1 MPRPRSTGIKRVIR
15 RRPDGSVAR
24 IDFYDAKTRAFLGN
38 DEAAALAA
46 VQATPARPTGAVVT
60 FDQLAARYL
69 GSPEFKALAPAT
81 QTLNRGYVELLRL
94 RYGDLPPA
102 AITRPVVRALRDAH
116 QAQPTKG
123 NRLIATLR
131 RLLAYGIDIGAL
143 KANAAS
149 RPGKLEERPRRQL
162 FTDDQIA
169 RFLDAASPALR
180 RAMALLFYTAQRPAD
195 VLRLGP
201 QHVSYRQGRA
211 WISLRQ
217 AKTQELVDVPLHR
230 AAAAILAE
238 PLPPPTSRR
247 APAVLAPALLVPS
260 PTGRPWLYRN
270 FARAW
275 DQARRRADYR
285 LARELL
291 AAGVPKAEIRPRL
304 LATLQRRDL
313 RRTGMVRMALAG
325 ATTTQ
330 IAAVSGH
337 TIAHTQRIL
346 DVYIPRR
353 GEVAAAAIDAWEA
366 GQGRG
371 QIVPIHAAPGFGT
384 GSGTTK
390 RKANERP
397 VTS

>member
-1 MPRPRSTGIKRVIR
+1 MPRPRSTGLKRVIR
-15 RRPDGSVAR
+15 RRRDGSVAR
-24 IDFYDAKTRAFLGN
+24 IDFYDARTRAFLGN

-46 VQATPARPTGAVVT
+46 AQATPARPTGAVVN

-69 GSPEFKALAPAT
+69 GSPEFAALAPAT
-81 QTLNRGYVELLRL
+81 RTLNRGYVELLRL

-116 QAQPTKG
+116 ATQPTKG

-131 RLLAYGIDIGAL
+131 RLLAYGIEIGAL
-143 KANAAS
+143 KENAAS
-149 RPGKLEERPRRQL
+149 TPGRLEERPRRAL
-162 FTDDQIA
+162 YTDDQVA
-169 RFLDAASPALR
+169 RFLAAASPALR
-180 RAMALLFYTAQRPAD
+180 RAMALLIYTAQRPAD

-201 QHVSYRQGRA
+201 QHVSHRQGRM

-217 AKTQELVDVPLHR
+217 AKTGELIDVPLHR
-230 AAAAILAE
+230 DAAAILAE

-247 APAVLAPALLVPS
+247 APAVLAPALLIPS
-260 PTGRPWLYRN
+260 PTGRPWTYRN

-291 AAGVPKAEIRPRL
+291 AAGVPKPEIRARL
-304 LATLQRRDL
+304 LAGLQRRDL
-313 RRTGMVRMALAG
+313 RRTAMVRMALAG
-325 ATTTQ
+325 ATTAQ

-353 GEVAAAAIDAWEA
+353 GEVAAAAIDAWESA
-366 GQGRG
+366 SQTGRVVALEG
-371 QIVPIHAAPGFGT
+371 RRRQ
-384 GSGTTK
+384 
-390 RKANERP
+390 
-397 VTS
+397 

>member
-1 MPRPRSTGIKRVIR
+1 MARPRSTGIKRVIR
-15 RRPDGSVAR
+15 RRRDGSVAR
-24 IDFYDAKTRAFLGN
+24 IDYYDARTRAFLGN

-46 VQATPARPTGAVVT
+46 VQAAPGRPAGPVAT

-69 GSPEFKALAPAT
+69 ASPEFQRLAPAT
-81 QTLNRGYVELLRL
+81 QTLNRGYVDQLRL

-131 RLLAYGIDIGAL
+131 RVCSYAIEIGAL
-143 KANAAS
+143 KENPAS
-149 RPGKLEERPRRQL
+149 RPGRLEERPRRQL

-169 RFLDAASPALR
+169 RFMQAASPALR

-195 VLRLGP
+195 VLALGP
-201 QHVSYRQGRA
+201 QHLSQRQGRT
-211 WISLRQ
+211 WLSLRQ
-217 AKTQELVDVPLHR
+217 AKTGELVDIPLHHH
-230 AAAAILAE
+230 AAQILAE

-247 APAVLAPALLVPS
+247 ATAILAPALLIPS

-291 AAGVPKAEIRPRL
+291 ADGVPKAEIRPRL
-304 LATLQRRDL
+304 LANLQRRDL
-313 RRTGMVRMALAG
+313 RRTGMVKMALAG
-325 ATTTQ
+325 ATTAQ

-353 GEVAAAAIDAWEA
+353 SEVAAAAIDAWESGA
-366 GQGRG
+366 GRG
-371 QIVPIHAAPGFGT
+371 QVVPMQSINLV
-384 GSGTTK
+384 K
-390 RKANERP
+390 RN
-397 VTS
+397 

>member
-1 MPRPRSTGIKRVIR
+1 MPRPRSTGVKRVTR

-24 IDFYDAKTRAFLGN
+24 VDFYDAKTRAFLGN
-38 DEAAALAA
+38 DEAKALAA
-46 VQATPARPTGAVVT
+46 VLAPPTRAAGPIVT

-69 GSPEFKALAPAT
+69 GSPEFNALAPAT
-81 QTLNRGYVELLRL
+81 QTLNRLYVELLRL

-131 RLLAYGIDIGAL
+131 RVLSYGIDIGAV
-143 KANAAS
+143 KENAAS
-149 RPGKLEERPRRQL
+149 RPGRLEERPRRQL
-162 FTDDQIA
+162 YTDDQIT
-169 RFLDAASPALR
+169 RFLEAASPALA

-201 QHVSYRQGRA
+201 QHVSDRDGRA

-217 AKTQELVDVPLHR
+217 AKTQELVHVPLHH
-230 AAAAILAE
+230 AAAEILAQ

-247 APAVLAPALLVPS
+247 AAAVLAPALLVPS
-260 PTGRPWLYRN
+260 PTGRPWHYRN

-275 DQARRRADYR
+275 DQARRRADWR

-291 AAGVPKAEIRPRL
+291 AQGVPKDQIRARL
-304 LATLQRRDL
+304 LAGLQRRDL
-313 RRTGMVRMALAG
+313 RRTAMVKMALAG
-325 ATTTQ
+325 ATTPQ

-337 TIAHTQRIL
+337 TIDRVQRIL

-371 QIVPIHAAPGFGT
+371 QVVQMPAARSYGT
-384 GSGTTK
+384 GSGTTR

-397 VTS
+397 VTP